1 MRGYAPRTREDSM
14 RPRRLSGVVVRPLN
28 FTVRPQSA
36 MSQYLK
42 STWVRVGLVLLV
54 VGATP
59 LLFIITAAA
68 LGLWPDPNPN
78 PVGPGILFGL
88 TFWPAIICIVVGVI
102 RARARRGA

>member
-1 MRGYAPRTREDSM
+1 MVCLAPPAQEEIV
-14 RPRRLSGVVVRPLN
+14 RPRLQSGAYARPLN
-28 FTVRPQSA
+28 FTVRQQSA

-102 RARARRGA
+102 RARARRAA

>member
-1 MRGYAPRTREDSM
+1 M
-14 RPRRLSGVVVRPLN
+14 RPRLQLAAIARPLN

-102 RARARRGA
+102 RARARRAA

>member
-1 MRGYAPRTREDSM
+1 M
-14 RPRRLSGVVVRPLN
+14 RPLN
-28 FTVRPQSA
+28 LFVRPQSA

-102 RARARRGA
+102 RVRARRAA

>member
-1 MRGYAPRTREDSM
+1 MG
-14 RPRRLSGVVVRPLN
+14 
-28 FTVRPQSA
+28 
-36 MSQYLK
+36 QYLK

-68 LGLWPDPNPN
+68 LGLWRDPNPN

>member
-1 MRGYAPRTREDSM
+1 VVWLAPRALKEIV
-14 RPRRLSGVVVRPLN
+14 RPRRLPGVVVRPLN
-28 FTVRPQSA
+28 FTVRPQST

-42 STWVRVGLVLLV
+42 SIWVRVGLVLLV

-102 RARARRGA
+102 RARGRRAA

>member
-1 MRGYAPRTREDSM
+1 M
-14 RPRRLSGVVVRPLN
+14 RPRLQSSDCARTLNFAVRPK
-28 FTVRPQSA
+28 SA

-42 STWVRVGLVLLV
+42 SRWVRVGLVLLV